1 MFRYMLFAIL
11 TAWSLMLWAQT
22 SDVPGMHSD
31 MSDAEPPPR
40 VEGEPPP
47 APAQPPQQTA
57 GDNAET
63 DSDGVPRPPVL
74 PEPMESGETI
84 EPQVRIIQKE
94 GATVEE
100 YSING
105 RTYMVKVTPTKGPPY
120 YLIDQ
125 DGDGSLETRRSGIY
139 EDPIV
144 PQWVIFSW

>member
-1 MFRYMLFAIL
+1 MFRYVLFAIL

-22 SDVPGMHSD
+22 SDVPGMPSD

-47 APAQPPQQTA
+47 ARPPQQAA
-57 GDNAET
+57 GDDADT
-63 DSDGVPRPPVL
+63 DVDGVPKPPVL
-74 PEPMESGETI
+74 PEPMESGEAI
-84 EPQVRIIQKE
+84 EPEVRIIQKE

-120 YLIDQ
+120 YLIDR
-125 DGDGSLETRRSGIY
+125 DGDGSLETRKSGIY
-139 EDPIV
+139 DDPVV